1 MASHAAVLVSRACLR
16 QQVRRD
22 QLVLH
27 ADNGSP
33 MKGATMLATLQRL
46 GVMPSFSRPSVSDD
60 NPYSEALFRTL
71 KYTPAYPDK
80 PFDDLQQARL
90 WVQRFVHWYNEEH
103 RHSAIGFVTPSQRH
117 AGLDT
122 AILQQRHDIY
132 TQARSERPERWRGRA
147 TRNWEP
153 VTQVW
158 LNPEREREK
167 TTTEKIPK
175 TA

>member
-1 MASHAAVLVSRACLR
+1 
-16 QQVRRD
+16 
-22 QLVLH
+22 
-27 ADNGSP
+27 
-33 MKGATMLATLQRL
+33 
-46 GVMPSFSRPSVSDD
+46 MPSFSRPSVSDD

-158 LNPEREREK
+158 LNPEQEREK
-167 TTTEKIPK
+167 PTTEKIPK